1 MPRKSKK
8 QIDDDQIP
16 PLIPQLRALEASLSP
31 EMQPYARY
39 IIDVFIIFIITYFV
53 IIIICAF
60 AQIPSNSFIT
70 TIASLA
76 IGLIGSAFRK
86 GVEKKP

>member
-8 QIDDDQIP
+8 QTDDNEIP
-16 PLIPQLRALEASLSP
+16 PLIPQLRAMEASLSP

-39 IIDVFIIFIITYFV
+39 IIDVFILFVITYVV
-53 IIIICAF
+53 ILIICAF
-60 AQIPSNSFIT
+60 AQIPSNSVIT
-70 TIASLA
+70 TIASLT

-86 GVEKKP
+86 GVAKKP